1 MVEPLTVEPRVE
13 PRRRSLLCASPAG
26 LHRIAYR
33 EWGDPRNRDVLVCVH
48 GLTRSGRD
56 FDELA
61 RALCAQFRVVC
72 PDVAGRGDS
81 DRLADPKLYTWTQY
95 VADMVTLIA
104 RLDVE
109 TVNWLGTSMGGFVGM
124 ALAAQ
129 AASPVRRLMLN
140 DAAPVIG
147 KAALERIAGYLGQA
161 LRFETLEDA
170 EKYVRTISAPFGPHS
185 DAQWRLLTENWV
197 RTNEDG
203 SWRPHYDMRIGEA
216 FRATMPEKDLELWHL
231 YDAVRCPTLL
241 VRGEHSDVV
250 SRQTAA
256 EMTRRGPK
264 AKVVEIRGVGHAPT
278 LLQPDQIAVV
288 RDFLL
293 RGELS

>member
-1 MVEPLTVEPRVE
+1 V
-13 PRRRSLLCASPAG
+13 LCASPAG

-48 GLTRSGRD
+48 GLTRSGQD

-61 RALCAQFRVVC
+61 RALRAQFRIVC
-72 PDVAGRGDS
+72 PDIAGRGDS
-81 DRLADPKLYTWTQY
+81 DRLADPKLYSWAQY

-109 TVNWLGTSMGGFVGM
+109 TVNWLGTSMGGLVGM

-129 AASPVRRLMLN
+129 PGSPVKKLILN
-140 DAAPVIG
+140 DAGPVIG
-147 KAALERIAGYLGQA
+147 RASLERIATYIGA
-161 LRFETLEDA
+161 APVFASLEEA
-170 EKYVRTISAPFGPHS
+170 EKYIRTISAPFGPHS
-185 DAQWRLLTENWV
+185 EAQWRTLTETWV
-197 RTNEDG
+197 RKQEDG
-203 SWRPHYDMRIGEA
+203 SWRPHYDPRIAEA
-216 FRATMPEKDLELWHL
+216 YRAAMPEKDLELWHI

-241 VRGEHSDVV
+241 MRGEHSDVL
-250 SRQTAA
+250 SRATAA
-256 EMTRRGPK
+256 EMARRGPK

-278 LLQPDQIAVV
+278 LLHAEQIAPV

-293 RGELS
+293 QGEPS